1 MTIRSLTTLTSP
13 PARTPLIL
21 PRLRR
26 VALVL
31 GAAVLAACGQQ
42 HDDTQA
48 AQLSVSATGTRADPE
63 SAAADQ
69 LARGRYLVKAADCA
83 ACHTSTDGA
92 PFAGGV
98 KLASPFGTF
107 YGTNITPDKDHGIG
121 NWSAGDF
128 YKALHDGMTPDGPL
142 YPAMPYTSYRQ
153 ISRADSDAMYA
164 WLMAQKPAAA
174 PNRQPDLSF
183 PFNLRFAVRFWNML
197 FLKDALPDA
206 SKAPSPEATSAG
218 TSADW
223 GRGRYLVSALGHC
236 AECHTPRGKSGQF
249 DDALPL
255 AGGALGRVV
264 APDITPQ
271 GLAARGW
278 TAVDLQTFFAT
289 GIAPQGS
296 AFSEMYPVVHLSSQ
310 YLSHDDLRAMSTYL
324 LGDPPPVAQPPQPP
338 QSRSPVSADM
348 AQLAAGRNVYLAV
361 CAGCHGRDGEGK
373 PHVAVPLQGNSTVRQ
388 SDPHNLIVA
397 MLDGIDAQDF
407 PGLERMQEMPG
418 FAGQLSD
425 AEFAQLAGYLRATW
439 GGQPGDV
446 TAEVVKAVR

>member
-1 MTIRSLTTLTSP
+1 MTILSLTSQSAQTS
-13 PARTPLIL
+13 RIRLNL
-21 PRLRR
+21 PRLRS
-26 VALVL
+26 LVL
-31 GAAVLAACGQQ
+31 VLSVAALAACGQH
-42 HDDTQA
+42 HDDTPA
-48 AQLSVSATGTRADPE
+48 AQMTASATNTLADLE
-63 SAAADQ
+63 SAAAEQ

-83 ACHTSTDGA
+83 ACHTSADGA
-92 PFAGGV
+92 PFAGGP
-98 KLASPFGTF
+98 KLSSPFGTF
-107 YGTNITPDKDHGIG
+107 YGTNITPDRDHGIG

-153 ISRADSDAMYA
+153 ISHADSDAMYA
-164 WLMAQKPAAA
+164 WLMAQKPAAV
-174 PNRQPDLSF
+174 PNHQPELSF
-183 PFNLRFAVRFWNML
+183 PFNMRFAVRFWNML
-197 FLKDALPDA
+197 FLKDGLPDA
-206 SKAPSPEATSAG
+206 SKGQSPEGTSSGA
-218 TSADW
+218 SADW
-223 GRGRYLVSALGHC
+223 NRGRYLVSALGHC
-236 AECHTPRGKSGQF
+236 AECHTPRGKFGEL
-249 DDALPL
+249 DNALPL
-255 AGGALGRVV
+255 GGGALGRVA

-278 TAVDLQTFFAT
+278 TATDLQTFFAT
-289 GIAPQGS
+289 GIVPQGS

-324 LGDPPPVAQPPQPP
+324 LGDPPPAAQPL
-338 QSRSPVSADM
+338 QSRSSASADT

-373 PHVAVPLQGNSTVRQ
+373 PHVAVPMHGNSTVRQ

-425 AEFAQLAGYLRATW
+425 AELAQLASYLRATW

-446 TAEVVKAVR
+446 TAEAVKALR